1 MANNADRPFRFLDL
15 PGELRNKV
23 YELLFC
29 SFGEP
34 TSALDDDNIARQLTI
49 STSSIDTTILRT
61 SSQVHREAHDVMV
74 KTNQLVKVTCTGSLN
89 MDNLLENKRIPTIYA
104 AEAHDSEVKCYAMS
118 IVWIV
123 ITENVISTPPVFHVL
138 KILTNE
144 TRLATYT
151 SQDTKS
157 H

>member
-1 MANNADRPFRFLDL
+1 
-15 PGELRNKV
+15 
-23 YELLFC
+23 
-29 SFGEP
+29 
-34 TSALDDDNIARQLTI
+34 
-49 STSSIDTTILRT
+49 
-61 SSQVHREAHDVMV
+61 MV
-74 KTNQLVKVTCTGSLN
+74 KTNQLVKVTCTGSIN

-104 AEAHDSEVKCYAMS
+104 AEAHDSQFKCYAMS
-118 IVWIV
+118 IVWIA

-138 KILTNE
+138 KILANE